1 MTISPSS
8 KEKDHNMKSREVK
21 CLRCKQHWVTDD
33 MRPECPDCL
42 IPAITVVNSV
52 MPDELASGNS

>member
-8 KEKDHNMKSREVK
+8 KEKDHNMKAREVK
-21 CLRCKQHWVTDD
+21 CLRCKQHWVTDE

-42 IPAITVVNSV
+42 IPAITVVKSV
-52 MPDELASGNS
+52 ITDELASGTS

>member
-1 MTISPSS
+1 
-8 KEKDHNMKSREVK
+8 MKSREVK